1 MLNSAEGFA
10 LNHYSNLR
18 PHYNMNVLKEA
29 SADLCC
35 DVSFFS
41 RAAAAEVWEE
51 TEQGERERS
60 YNNNPAII
68 RDNVKALMSS
78 T

>member
-1 MLNSAEGFA
+1 MMSV
-10 LNHYSNLR
+10 SS
-18 PHYNMNVLKEA
+18 VEA
-29 SADLCC
+29 KAAA
-35 DVSFFS
+35 
-41 RAAAAEVWEE
+41 AAAAEVWEE